1 MNIVVLV
8 KQVPDSET
16 RIKIKP
22 GTAEID
28 PQGVKLD
35 VNPYDEFAV
44 EEALQIKE
52 KLGQGEV
59 TVLGLGPAGVAET
72 LRKCMAMG
80 ADKAVHIKDEA
91 LASGDSYATACAIA
105 KALESMEYDLV
116 LCGKQAIDDDDAA
129 VGIEVAEML
138 GLPHVGVVVKLEVDA
153 ENKSAVAHSQID
165 GGTAVV
171 ETPLPAVITCQKG
184 LNEPRYPA
192 LKGIMQAKRKPMEE
206 KDGAALGIDPAQA
219 GASGA
224 KVVVTEMTL
233 PPERQ
238 AGKRFEGE
246 PAETAAEVAQLLRS
260 EAKVI

>member
-1 MNIVVLV
+1 
-8 KQVPDSET
+8 
-16 RIKIKP
+16 
-22 GTAEID
+22 
-28 PQGVKLD
+28 
-35 VNPYDEFAV
+35 
-44 EEALQIKE
+44 
-52 KLGQGEV
+52 
-59 TVLGLGPAGVAET
+59 
-72 LRKCMAMG
+72 MAMG

-138 GLPHVGVVVKLEVDA
+138 GLPHVGVVVKLEIDA
-153 ENKSAVAHSQID
+153 ENKSAVAHGQID

-224 KVVVTEMTL
+224 QVVVTEMTL